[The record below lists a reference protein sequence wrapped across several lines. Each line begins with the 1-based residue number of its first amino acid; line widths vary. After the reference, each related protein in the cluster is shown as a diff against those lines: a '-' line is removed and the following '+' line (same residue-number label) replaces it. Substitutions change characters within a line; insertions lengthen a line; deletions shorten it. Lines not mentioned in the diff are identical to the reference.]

1 MTLKSRIKRQRLW
14 NDCVIVL
21 SLLVLTACVG
31 QIIMERMFVS
41 YNELFGK
48 RTIQEISC
56 RVSAGD
62 TLWTIAGQITQP
74 DEDVRDKVIAIRKL
88 NGLAANQTIQPGQV
102 IKIPVKQL
110 QDSGWRY
117 TWNDRQ

>member
-74 DEDVRDKVIAIRKL
+74 DEDVRDKVIAIQKL

>member
-1 MTLKSRIKRQRLW
+1 MTLKSSIKRQRLW

>member
-1 MTLKSRIKRQRLW
+1 MMKSKMRRQRLW

-21 SLLVLTACVG
+21 SLLVLVACIG
-31 QIIMERMFVS
+31 QSLMEHMFAT
-41 YNELFGK
+41 YGELFAK
-48 RTIQEISC
+48 QSIQEVSC

-88 NGLAANQTIQPGQV
+88 NELSANQTIHPGQV
-102 IKIPVKQL
+102 IKIPVKRL
-110 QDSGWRY
+110 QDSDWRY
-117 TWNDRQ
+117 TWNDRH

>member
-1 MTLKSRIKRQRLW
+1 MTVKSRIKRQRLW

>member
-1 MTLKSRIKRQRLW
+1 
-14 NDCVIVL
+14 
-21 SLLVLTACVG
+21 
-31 QIIMERMFVS
+31 MFVS